1 MIIAAGLSP
10 AWQQILEVDSL
21 QVGEVNRCQSAH
33 WSASGKVIN
42 VGIAVR
48 HLGISCESIFS
59 AGGYTRELIEADL
72 TQLQVP
78 CRILDQQSPTRIC
91 TTVLDRSTGQT
102 TELVENATAVSAE
115 EVSAFADEYRNYV
128 SSADVVVL
136 TGSLPTGAPATLYH
150 DLLADTDCPV
160 ILDARGPELEA
171 ALMQSPFLVKPN
183 LEELEQTLARS
194 LTSTDQMIKGM
205 QEINQRGATWVVI
218 SQGKDALWATSEQQV
233 YRFTPAK
240 AKVVNPIGC
249 GDSLAA
255 GIACGIHEGRS
266 VPDAIRWGMAS
277 AADNL
282 TQLLPARLSKTRVQT
297 FFEQIEMEQLV

>member
-10 AWQQILEVDSL
+10 AWQQILEVNSL
-21 QVGEVNRCQSAH
+21 EIGEVNRCQSAH

-42 VGIAVR
+42 VAIAVR
-48 HLGISCESIFS
+48 HLDIPCETIFS
-59 AGGYTRELIEADL
+59 AGGYTRDLIEADL
-72 TQLQVP
+72 MRLQVP
-78 CRILDQQSPTRIC
+78 CRILDQQNPTRIC

-102 TELVENATAVSAE
+102 TELVENATAVSAA
-115 EVSAFADEYRNYV
+115 EVSMFATEYCQHA

-136 TGSLPTGAPATLYH
+136 TGSLPAGASASLYH
-150 DLLADTDCPV
+150 DLLAETDCPV

-171 ALMQSPFLVKPN
+171 ALTQCPFLVKPN
-183 LEELEQTLARS
+183 LEELEQTLAYS
-194 LTSTDQMIKGM
+194 LSSTDQMIKGM
-205 QEINQRGATWVVI
+205 QEINQRGATWVVT

-233 YRFTPAK
+233 YRFTPAT

-255 GIACGIHEGRS
+255 GIACGIHDGRS
-266 VPDAIRWGMAS
+266 VPDAIRWGMAA

-282 TQLLPARLSKTRVQT
+282 TQLLPARLSKTSVQA
-297 FFEQIEMEQLV
+297 FFDQIEMEQLV

>member
-1 MIIAAGLSP
+1 
-10 AWQQILEVDSL
+10 
-21 QVGEVNRCQSAH
+21 
-33 WSASGKVIN
+33 
-42 VGIAVR
+42 
-48 HLGISCESIFS
+48 
-59 AGGYTRELIEADL
+59 
-72 TQLQVP
+72 
-78 CRILDQQSPTRIC
+78 
-91 TTVLDRSTGQT
+91 
-102 TELVENATAVSAE
+102 
-115 EVSAFADEYRNYV
+115 
-128 SSADVVVL
+128 
-136 TGSLPTGAPATLYH
+136 
-150 DLLADTDCPV
+150 
-160 ILDARGPELEA
+160 
-171 ALMQSPFLVKPN
+171 
-183 LEELEQTLARS
+183 
-194 LTSTDQMIKGM
+194 MIKGM

>member
-1 MIIAAGLSP
+1 MFPVVFWI
-10 AWQQILEVDSL
+10 
-21 QVGEVNRCQSAH
+21 NRTRPESA
-33 WSASGKVIN
+33 
-42 VGIAVR
+42 R
-48 HLGISCESIFS
+48 
-59 AGGYTRELIEADL
+59 
-72 TQLQVP
+72 Q
-78 CRILDQQSPTRIC
+78 
-91 TTVLDRSTGQT
+91 QT

-115 EVSAFADEYRNYV
+115 EVSAFAEEYRNYV

-183 LEELEQTLARS
+183 LEELEQTLARP

-266 VPDAIRWGMAS
+266 VPDAICWGMAS